1 MRDQHDAPARAPSFA
16 GKLEDVPFPELLQF
30 IALNRKTGKLTLTR
44 RDGTGVVVLRS
55 GRIIYAASNS
65 VRETFGSILV
75 CRGLVSEPTLMEAL
89 QKQQA
94 AGGKKRLG
102 AILVEMGKV
111 TEDDLREVMHH
122 QTGVVIQELFQWST
136 GFFKFEAMEIP
147 ERGEIEVDA
156 KDFLDM
162 EGIATDRV
170 LLEVA
175 ARLDE
180 QLAAE
185 EQTAAPP
192 GEAEPLPPE
201 GTAEHLSPA
210 LRGEITLML
219 MRYAGRIVNRGVL
232 FVVRGDQAT
241 GISHFGLG
249 SRGSYP
255 ASAIRELTLPLA
267 EPSVLSDVIQKKETY
282 RGRLRSRPG
291 DAALLRQ
298 LGGPE
303 PTDVVIMPMILAGT
317 VVMLFY
323 GDNSPGGRPIGTTA
337 DLEALLTEAGLEME
351 KEALEARIK
360 SFERARRRA

>member
-1 MRDQHDAPARAPSFA
+1 MRNHHDAPARAPSFA
-16 GKLEDVPFPELLQF
+16 GKLEDVHFPELLQF
-30 IALNRKTGKLTLTR
+30 IALNRKTGKLILTR
-44 RDGTGVVVLRS
+44 RDGTGVVVLRA

-89 QKQQA
+89 EKQQA
-94 AGGKKRLG
+94 EGGKKRLG

-122 QTGVVIQELFQWST
+122 QTGVVIEELFQWST
-136 GFFKFEAMEIP
+136 GFFKFDAMQIP

-162 EGIATDRV
+162 EGVATDRV

-180 QLAAE
+180 QLGAE
-185 EQTAAPP
+185 EQEAAAPP
-192 GEAEPLPPE
+192 GEAAAEE
-201 GTAEHLSPA
+201 GGTSELLSPA

-219 MRYAGRIVNRGVL
+219 MRFAGRIVNRGVL
-232 FVVRGDQAT
+232 FVVRGDRVM

-255 ASAIRELTLPLA
+255 PSAIRDLTLPLA
-267 EPSVLSDVIQKKETY
+267 EPSVLAEVIQKKEMS

-303 PTDVVIMPMILAGT
+303 PTDTVVIPMTLGGT

-323 GDNSPGGRPIGTTA
+323 GDNVPEGRPIGSTA
-337 DLEALLTEAGLEME
+337 DLETLLIEAGLEME
-351 KEALEARIK
+351 KEALEARMK
-360 SFERARRRA
+360 SFERSRRRA